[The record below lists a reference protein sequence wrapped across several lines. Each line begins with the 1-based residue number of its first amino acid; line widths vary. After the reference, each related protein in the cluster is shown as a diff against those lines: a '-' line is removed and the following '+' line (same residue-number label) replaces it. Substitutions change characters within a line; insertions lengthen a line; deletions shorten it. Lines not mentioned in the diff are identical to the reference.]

1 MTESTIDPISLE
13 ILWGRL
19 VSIVDESA
27 GALQRTSF
35 STTVRESNDFAC
47 VLLGPDG
54 TTLAENTVGVPS
66 FAGVMSLVM
75 RRVLE
80 RFPPNTWKPG
90 DIGLTNDPWI
100 NTGHLPDT
108 TIICPIFHKG
118 KLVAFTGNTAHKA
131 DIGGGGYAADATEI
145 YEEGLRI
152 PICKLYNEGHINELL
167 VELIRNNVRVS
178 ESVLG
183 DLHAQVAAGH
193 VCAQRVRDFLDE
205 QGITELNTIGRA
217 IQVRAEAAMRQAIAA
232 LPDGDYTSVVR
243 SDGYDVP
250 TDIHT
255 RIIVRGNDL
264 TVDFAGTS
272 PQIRRGINSVY
283 NYTYAFTCYT
293 LKCLL
298 DPQTRKNEGS
308 YKPFRIVVPEG
319 SILNARFPAPV
330 TARAMTGHFVS
341 SAVLLALADAL
352 PERVIADSGSCPGL
366 RVALRGVNAHGG
378 RFAQVLFPN
387 GGMGARAHSDGL
399 STTGFPTNAGGGSVE
414 IMESVSPLVFWTREL
429 HQDSGGPGRFRG
441 GLGQHIVV
449 ESVAESAL
457 DASTMFDRVDYPP
470 VGVHGGLPGGRS
482 RLRLN
487 KTQPV
492 PSKGKF
498 LMHKGD
504 QLTIDY
510 AGGGG
515 YGKPA
520 QRDRELV
527 RADLRAG
534 LISEEAARTIY
545 KLKMDTKAKPAAGK
559 KAGAPKPA
567 KKAAAVKN
575 TRPAK
580 SSKPQKVKARSAPKK
595 AAPPRKAS
603 TSRKVA
609 KKTASARRSGKTV
622 ARRNG
627 GRK

>member
-1 MTESTIDPISLE
+1 MTDAANVAMDPISLE

-75 RRVLE
+75 RHVLK
-80 RFPPNTWKPG
+80 RYPPNTWRPG

-108 TIICPIFHKG
+108 TVITPIFHKG
-118 KLVAFTGNTAHKA
+118 SLVAFTGNTAHKA
-131 DIGGGGYAADATEI
+131 DIGGVGYGADATEI

-152 PICKLYNEGHINELL
+152 PICKLYNEGVINELL
-167 VELIRNNVRVS
+167 IDIIRNNVRVS

-183 DLHAQVAAGH
+183 DLHAQVAAGR

-205 QGITELNTIGRA
+205 QGITELNTIGQA
-217 IQVRAEAAMRQAIAA
+217 IQVRAEAAMRQAIAL
-232 LPDGDYTSVVR
+232 LPDGEYKSVVR

-255 RIIVRGNDL
+255 NIIVKGDGL

-366 RVALRGVNAHGG
+366 RVALRGINAHGG
-378 RFAQVLFPN
+378 NFAQVLFPN
-387 GGMGARAHSDGL
+387 GGMGARAHADGL
-399 STTGFPTNAGGGSVE
+399 SATGFPTNAGGGSVE
-414 IMESVSPLVFWTREL
+414 IMESVSPLVFWEREL
-429 HQDSGGPGRFRG
+429 KQDSGGPGKFRG

-449 ESVAESAL
+449 ESVSESAL

-470 VGVHGGLPGGRS
+470 MGVHGGRPGGAS

-487 KTQPV
+487 DTGPV
-492 PSKGKF
+492 PSKGQF
-498 LMHKGD
+498 RMHKGD
-504 QLTIDY
+504 RLTIDY

-515 YGKPA
+515 YGRPA
-520 QRDRELV
+520 ERDRDRV

-534 LISEEAARTIY
+534 IISAAAARDVY
-545 KLKMDTKAKPAAGK
+545 KLTGLPVGAKGAKKRAAK
-559 KAGAPKPA
+559 TAKAGATPRA
-567 KKAAAVKN
+567 NTTGVKKAPKKKTTSRGKAVAATPRRKPV
-575 TRPAK
+575 
-580 SSKPQKVKARSAPKK
+580 KPQKK
-595 AAPPRKAS
+595 
-603 TSRKVA
+603 
-609 KKTASARRSGKTV
+609 
-622 ARRNG
+622 G

>member
-1 MTESTIDPISLE
+1 MTDIALDPISLE

-54 TTLAENTVGVPS
+54 RTLAENTVGVPS

-75 RRVLE
+75 KRVLE
-80 RFPPNTWKPG
+80 RYPPNTWKPG

-108 TIICPIFHKG
+108 TIISPIFHRG

-131 DIGGGGYAADATEI
+131 DIGGGGYAADASEI

-152 PICKLYNEGHINELL
+152 PICKLYDQGKINELL
-167 VELIRNNVRVS
+167 VEIIRNNVRVS

-183 DLHAQVAAGH
+183 DLHAQVAAAH
-193 VCAQRVRDFLDE
+193 VCAQRVGDFLDE
-205 QGITELNTIGRA
+205 QGITELNAIGHA

-232 LPDGDYTSVVR
+232 LPDGVYKSHVR
-243 SDGYDVP
+243 SDGFDAP

-255 RIIVRGNDL
+255 TITVSGNDL
-264 TVDFAGTS
+264 TLDFAGTS

-308 YKPFRIVVPEG
+308 YKPFRIIVPEG

-330 TARAMTGHFVS
+330 TARSMTGHYVS
-341 SAVLLALADAL
+341 SGVLLALADAL

-366 RVALRGVNAHGG
+366 RVALRGLNTFGG
-378 RFAQVLFPN
+378 PFAQVLFPN

-399 STTGFPTNAGGGSVE
+399 SATGFPTNAGGGSVE
-414 IMESVSPLVFWTREL
+414 ILESITPLVFWKREL
-429 HQDSGGPGRFRG
+429 HQDSGGPGRYRG
-441 GLGQHIVV
+441 GLGQHIEIEAVG
-449 ESVAESAL
+449 ESRL
-457 DASTMFDRVDYPP
+457 DVSTQFDRVEHPAA
-470 VGVHGGLPGGRS
+470 GVHGGLPGGRS

-487 KTQPV
+487 ESGAV
-492 PSKGKF
+492 PSKGRF

-504 QLTIDY
+504 RLSIDY

-515 YGKPA
+515 YGKPSE
-520 QRDRELV
+520 RDPERV

-534 LISEEAARTIY
+534 IISETAARDIY
-545 KLKMDTKAKPAAGK
+545 GLKEGSPVGPDATPASDGS
-559 KAGAPKPA
+559 
-567 KKAAAVKN
+567 
-575 TRPAK
+575 K
-580 SSKPQKVKARSAPKK
+580 S
-595 AAPPRKAS
+595 
-603 TSRKVA
+603 
-609 KKTASARRSGKTV
+609 
-622 ARRNG
+622 
-627 GRK
+627 

>member
-108 TIICPIFHKG
+108 TVICPIFHKG

-152 PICKLYNEGHINELL
+152 PICKLYNEGHVNELL

-429 HQDSGGPGRFRG
+429 HQDSGGPGKFRG

-449 ESVAESAL
+449 ESVAEGAL

-470 VGVHGGLPGGRS
+470 GGVHGGLPGGRS

-515 YGKPA
+515 YGKPSE
-520 QRDRELV
+520 RDRELV

-534 LISEEAARTIY
+534 IISEEAARTIY
-545 KLKMDTKAKPAAGK
+545 KLKMDTKTTKPMTGAGK
-559 KAGAPKPA
+559 SNGTKKPA
-567 KKAAAVKN
+567 KKAA
-575 TRPAK
+575 PA
-580 SSKPQKVKARSAPKK
+580 KPQKVKGRAAAKKAPARKAVVAARKPSKK
-595 AAPPRKAS
+595 AAP
-603 TSRKVA
+603 A
-609 KKTASARRSGKTV
+609 KRPGKPA

-627 GRK
+627 GRS

>member
-1 MTESTIDPISLE
+1 MTDVAESNVAIDPISLE

-80 RFPPNTWKPG
+80 RYPPNTWKPG
-90 DIGLTNDPWI
+90 DVGLTNDPWI

-108 TIICPIFHKG
+108 TIITPIFHNG
-118 KLVAFTGNTAHKA
+118 RLVAFSGNTAHKS

-152 PICKLYNEGHINELL
+152 PICKLYNEGVIDALL
-167 VELIRNNVRVS
+167 VDIIRNNVRVS

-193 VCAQRVRDFLDE
+193 VCSQRVRHFLDE

-217 IQVRAEAAMRQAIAA
+217 IQTRAEAAMRQAIAL
-232 LPDGDYTSVVR
+232 LPDGDYTSMVR
-243 SDGYDVP
+243 SDGFDSPV
-250 TDIHT
+250 DIHT
-255 RIIVRGNDL
+255 RISIKGDDL
-264 TVDFAGTS
+264 TLDFAGTS

-298 DPQTRKNEGS
+298 DPETRKNEGS
-308 YKPFRIVVPEG
+308 YKPFRIIVPEG
-319 SILNARFPAPV
+319 CILNARFPAPV
-330 TARAMTGHFVS
+330 TARSMTGHFVS

-366 RVALRGVNAHGG
+366 RVALRGINTHGG
-378 RFAQVLFPN
+378 NFAQVLFPN

-399 STTGFPTNAGGGSVE
+399 SATGFPTNAGGGSVE
-414 IMESVSPLVFWTREL
+414 IMESVTPLVFWEREL
-429 HQDSGGPGRFRG
+429 RRDSGGPGKYRG
-441 GLGQHIVV
+441 GLGQHIVI
-449 ESVAESAL
+449 ESVSESAL
-457 DASTMFDRVDYPP
+457 DASTMFDRIEYPP
-470 VGVHGGLPGGRS
+470 MGIHGGLPGGAS

-487 KTQPV
+487 GTGQV

-498 LMHKGD
+498 RMHKGD
-504 QLTIDY
+504 RLTIDY

-515 YGKPA
+515 YGRPA
-520 QRDRELV
+520 ARDRERV
-527 RADLRAG
+527 KADLRAG
-534 LISEEAARTIY
+534 IISAAAARDIY
-545 KLKMDTKAKPAAGK
+545 KLAGIAGAKPAS
-559 KAGAPKPA
+559 
-567 KKAAAVKN
+567 KKAA
-575 TRPAK
+575 T
-580 SSKPQKVKARSAPKK
+580 KK
-595 AAPPRKAS
+595 AAPGKAARTGAARTAAVPRKLKATRGKRPAS
-603 TSRKVA
+603 KVATRQVRGSSRKKAVNA
-609 KKTASARRSGKTV
+609 ARK
-622 ARRNG
+622 G
-627 GRK
+627 GRS